1 MLKHIVLVRTSNVLP
16 NASSSLSHDNKLRT
30 QLHCQVLPMTIFCSV
45 YTRNIWPIMIN
56 IHMGNQNADHLIGEW
71 VESWS
76 AAMDLDQGWN
86 FPFILTS
93 QGNYFIQIYLQLP
106 TIYSIEYFMCVWHS
120 HILSRFMAAQPYNG
134 HTEQLWVTNRGD
146 PIIGID

>member
-1 MLKHIVLVRTSNVLP
+1 MCYLMLQVHCLMIINWEHNYTVNFCLWQSSVLLYQKYMTNNDKYTYGQPKCR
-16 NASSSLSHDNKLRT
+16 SLN
-30 QLHCQVLPMTIFCSV
+30 
-45 YTRNIWPIMIN
+45 
-56 IHMGNQNADHLIGEW
+56 GEW

-76 AAMDLDQGWN
+76 SAMDLDQGWN

-93 QGNYFIQIYLQLP
+93 QGNYFIQFYLQLP
-106 TIYSIEYFMCVWHS
+106 TIYSIVYFMCVWHS

-134 HTEQLWVTNRGD
+134 HTEQLWVTDRGD